1 MLSLISIHCVY
12 LDCEW
17 CTEKDTNLDGAGFP
31 PGADTSGVVKGC
43 VKKGTCQAD
52 KVKGRSV
59 KFNLIMYFNNFIQH
73 IMK

>member
-43 VKKGTCQAD
+43 VKKGKCPKQN
-52 KVKGRSV
+52 VKKRSV
-59 KFNLIMYFNNFIQH
+59 KIIRNLNFNHFLISTL
-73 IMK
+73 